1 MRWGELVT
9 SQVPHVPGF
18 DAGKIGMKF
27 KASMLFVFLLVSVP
41 GFSVTEG
48 GPTEQLK
55 PIIDELVSI
64 LADDSLKGKDHKTER
79 REKIMGVI
87 SSGFSFREM
96 SRRVLGRTWN
106 ELSDDERDYFVTQMT
121 KLLENVYV
129 GTLESYSGETVSF
142 VGERIKGRRA
152 QVTTLISD
160 GQESIPVH
168 YIMQQVQAQ
177 WLVYDINVEGVSLVR
192 NYMEQFRAII
202 RKEQYEGLIKAIEEK
217 NRSFEL

>member
-1 MRWGELVT
+1 
-9 SQVPHVPGF
+9 
-18 DAGKIGMKF
+18 
-27 KASMLFVFLLVSVP
+27 
-41 GFSVTEG
+41 
-48 GPTEQLK
+48 
-55 PIIDELVSI
+55 
-64 LADDSLKGKDHKTER
+64 
-79 REKIMGVI
+79 MGVI